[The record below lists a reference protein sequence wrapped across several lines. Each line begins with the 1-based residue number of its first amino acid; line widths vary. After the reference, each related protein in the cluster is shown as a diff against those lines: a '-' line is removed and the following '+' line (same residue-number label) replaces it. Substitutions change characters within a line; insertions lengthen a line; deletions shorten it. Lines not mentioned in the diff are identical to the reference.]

1 MVKSY
6 IPALTGLRGVAAWW
20 VVLYHFS
27 EPLIGVVPMWVQTT
41 VSFGYLAVDLFFILS
56 GYVIYTSAGDALGN
70 VSRLSIRRF
79 ILSRWIRIYPLHF
92 VVLLLYLLNPL
103 ALWLFGS
110 SGIPEG
116 RYSPDYYIA
125 SIFLV
130 HNLGIFE
137 SLQWNIPSWSISVEF
152 ATYLVCPMLI
162 AFGVSKLKASFI
174 FLVIGAV
181 CGFALLAYLFS
192 ANAKSSLGDAIPS
205 MGLIR
210 CLFEFWVGLC
220 LGAICDKCRLPDGF
234 WHRILRTAVL
244 MLLVAFSTGLFSAG
258 VPDYFFVPI
267 VFFLVIF
274 LIVHGDAMFSAVLST
289 SGIHY
294 LGLIS
299 YSTYLIHYFV
309 KDWVKFLSGEIG
321 LMQFVSYIILCFA
334 CSIVAYAFIERPSQ
348 KFLREKFL

>member
-1 MVKSY
+1 MDKSY

-27 EPLIGVVPMWVQTT
+27 EPLIGVVPTWFQTT

-70 VSRLSIRRF
+70 FSRLSIRRF

-92 VVLLLYLLNPL
+92 AVLLLYLLNPL

-116 RYSPDYYIA
+116 RYSTDYFIA

-130 HNLGIFE
+130 HNLGVFE

-152 ATYLVCPMLI
+152 AAYLICPFLI
-162 AFGVSKLKASFI
+162 AFGASRLKSSLTLLMIGVVS
-174 FLVIGAV
+174 
-181 CGFALLAYLFS
+181 GFVLLAYLFS
-192 ANAKSSLGDAIPS
+192 VNAKSSLGDAIPT

-220 LGAICDKCRLPDGF
+220 LGAICEKCRLPDNF
-234 WHRILRTAVL
+234 WNRVLRTMML
-244 MLLVAFSTGLFSAG
+244 TLLVVFSIGLFSAG
-258 VPDYFFVPI
+258 VPDYYFVPI

-274 LIVHGDAMFSAVLST
+274 LFVQGDAMFSAVLST
-289 SGIHY
+289 PGIHY

-309 KDWVKFLSGEIG
+309 KDWVKFLSEEIG
-321 LMQFVSYIILCFA
+321 LLQFVIYIVFCFA
-334 CSIVAYAFIERPSQ
+334 CSILAYAFIERPSQ
-348 KFLREKFL
+348 KLLREKFL

>member
-1 MVKSY
+1 
-6 IPALTGLRGVAAWW
+6 

-27 EPLIGVVPMWVQTT
+27 EPLIGVVPILVQST

-56 GYVIYTSAGDALGN
+56 GYVIYTSAGAALSS
-70 VSRLSIRRF
+70 VSWFSIKRF

-92 VVLLLYLLNPL
+92 VILLLYLLNPF

-116 RYSPDYYIA
+116 RYSPEYYIA

-137 SLQWNIPSWSISVEF
+137 GLQWNIPSWSISVEF
-152 ATYLVCPMLI
+152 AAYLFCPVLI
-162 AFGVSKLKASFI
+162 AFGISKIKSSLL
-174 FLVIGAV
+174 FLVIGAAS
-181 CGFALLAYLFS
+181 GFILLAFLFS
-192 ANAKSSLGDAIPS
+192 VNGKSSLGDAIAT

-210 CLFEFWVGLC
+210 CLFEFWAGLC
-220 LGAICDKCRLPDGF
+220 LGAICDRCRLPDGS
-234 WHRILRTAVL
+234 WHRALRTMAL
-244 MLLVAFSTGLFSAG
+244 MLLVAFAIGLFSAG
-258 VPDYFFVPI
+258 VPDYYFVPI
-267 VFFLVIF
+267 IFFLVIF
-274 LIVHGDAMFSAVLST
+274 LIVQGDALFSAVLST

-309 KDWVKFLSGEIG
+309 KDWVKFLSGGIG
-321 LMQFVSYIILCFA
+321 LTQFVIYIIFCFA
-334 CSIVAYAFIERPSQ
+334 CSVVAYASIEKPSQ